1 MLQSTILHNA
11 SPEDLINQFVTIV
24 RKEIEDLKRNYQPK
38 QPEEYLTR
46 HEVADL
52 LKIDKSTVHNHV
64 KKGVLK
70 QYGIGG
76 KVYYKRSEI
85 EAKMIP
91 LAPLSN

>member
-1 MLQSTILHNA
+1 MLQSTILHNT
-11 SPEDLINQFVTIV
+11 SPEDLINQLVTILK
-24 RKEIEDLKRNYQPK
+24 KEIQDLKQNFQPK

-46 HEVADL
+46 QQVAEL

-85 EAKMIP
+85 EAGMIP
-91 LAPLSN
+91 LSPLSN

>member
-1 MLQSTILHNA
+1 MLQSTILHNT
-11 SPEDLINQFVTIV
+11 SPEDLINQLVTIL
-24 RKEIEDLKRNYQPK
+24 RQDIENLKQNFQPK

-46 HEVADL
+46 QEVADL

-76 KVYYKRSEI
+76 KVYYKRSDI

-91 LAPLSN
+91 LSPLSN